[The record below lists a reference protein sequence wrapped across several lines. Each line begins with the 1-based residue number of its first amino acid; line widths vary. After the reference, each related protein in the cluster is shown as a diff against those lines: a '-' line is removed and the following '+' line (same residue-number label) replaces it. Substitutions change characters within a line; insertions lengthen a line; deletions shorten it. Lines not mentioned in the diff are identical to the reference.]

1 MPAQLKHLRAC
12 NNSPAQLRCTGLATK
27 INLFFSW
34 ASVAK
39 LSEVG
44 PKLAPVAIA
53 RLNVVVVVGRY
64 DLYLGGVAVSGQSC

>member
-1 MPAQLKHLRAC
+1 MHR
-12 NNSPAQLRCTGLATK
+12 LATK
-27 INLFFSW
+27 INLLFSW

-39 LSEVG
+39 LSDVV
-44 PKLAPVAIA
+44 PQLAPVAIA